1 MIGKWDYR
9 FLEMAELVAGWS
21 KDPSTQVGSVIVDG
35 NRVVSLGFN
44 GFPRGTGDDVNLYLN
59 RSRKIKRVIH
69 AEKNALAFAH
79 RKLDGCTIYI
89 THAPCSPCAAEIIQ
103 HGITRI
109 VCPNPWADN
118 DYMSRWR
125 DDVLETEAMCREASI
140 KLEYVDDY

>member
-1 MIGKWDYR
+1 MIGEWDDR

-21 KDPSTQVGSVIVDG
+21 KDPSTQVGSVIVNG

-44 GFPRGTGDDVNLYLN
+44 GFPRGTDDDSDLYLN
-59 RSRKIKRVIH
+59 RDRKYRRVLH
-69 AEKNALAFAH
+69 GEKNAIMFAQ
-79 RKLDGCTIYI
+79 RDLRGCTIYV
-89 THAPCSPCAAEIIQ
+89 THAPCSQCVAMIIQ
-103 HGITRI
+103 SGITRI

-140 KLEYVDDY
+140 KLEYVNGD